1 MSWPFLASG
10 PITAVFLSL
19 LNGSLKSPLP
29 LFSSSTIERPAA
41 RRAAAIASGFICAD
55 SAFETST

>member
-10 PITAVFLSL
+10 PITAVFLFL
-19 LNGSLKSPLP
+19 LNGSVAPVP

-41 RRAAAIASGFICAD
+41 LRAALMASGFICAD